1 MSWNP
6 FLIRKNNEFR
16 LCFVDFVRHHYR
28 CLYTKLVGP
37 FVPTT
42 ISLRTRSTISTGGR
56 PHMKKSTTCCW
67 VLTLQ
72 FLVAGGEFDCR
83 WSLLLLHFLEP
94 NWGWHRVE
102 NTRQE
107 VDEMLLLLFHL
118 LNCSD
123 LLMQPRIFQSNN

>member
-1 MSWNP
+1 MNLGYVLWTSSDITIGACTLNWWVP
-6 FLIRKNNEFR
+6 LFPLRY
-16 LCFVDFVRHHYR
+16 LCER
-28 CLYTKLVGP
+28 
-37 FVPTT
+37 
-42 ISLRTRSTISTGGR
+42 STGGR
-56 PHMKKSTTCCW
+56 PHMKKSTTRCW

-107 VDEMLLLLFHL
+107 VDEMLLLLFQL